1 MFLQMIWLST
11 PELPSSA
18 IILKIA
24 RDLSSEIADSMSC
37 IVELLLL
44 DDEGI
49 FISLGRNREIWAS
62 VAFICL

>member
-24 RDLSSEIADSMSC
+24 RDLSSEIADSTSC
-37 IVELLLL
+37 IAELLLL

-49 FISLGRNREIWAS
+49 FI
-62 VAFICL
+62 